1 LGLYRCGSL
10 QRLPVPSGVGPIDAE
25 GRVLG
30 GDDTAEQAEH
40 VLRIMGELLAQAGA
54 TWADVV
60 KLTIFL
66 TDIADRA
73 RIVPVRRKY
82 FGETTPA
89 SSLVEVSALALPGIK
104 IEIEAIAVL
113 VK

>member
-1 LGLYRCGSL
+1 
-10 QRLPVPSGVGPIDAE
+10 
-25 GRVLG
+25 
-30 GDDTAEQAEH
+30 
-40 VLRIMGELLAQAGA
+40 MGELLAQAGA
-54 TWADVV
+54 TWTDVV

-73 RIVPVRRKY
+73 RIVPVGRKY